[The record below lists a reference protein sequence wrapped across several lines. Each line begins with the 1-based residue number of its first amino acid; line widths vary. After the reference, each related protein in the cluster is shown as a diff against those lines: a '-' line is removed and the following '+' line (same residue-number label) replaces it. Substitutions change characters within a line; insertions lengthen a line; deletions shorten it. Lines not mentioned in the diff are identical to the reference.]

1 MTQTNINIR
10 IDSFTKQKANE
21 LFENLGMNMSTAIN
35 IFLKQCIRVN
45 GIPFEVSNQLNN
57 DTIQAI
63 KDAESGENILGTFD
77 NVEDCINVVKIKD
90 IKD

>member
-1 MTQTNINIR
+1 MAQTNINIR

-45 GIPFEVSNQLNN
+45 GIPFEVSNQLNS
-57 DTIQAI
+57 DTIQTI
-63 KDAESGENILGTFD
+63 KDAENGKNILGTFD
-77 NVEDCINVVKIKD
+77 NVEDCMNVLKTKNVKD
-90 IKD
+90 